1 MSEKNEGAIMTNN
14 EQAAAHRIL
23 QKHGIDHKLQG
34 HRLPL
39 TSNDFAIGID
49 GGWYQDFDDVRKY
62 VRRVANNHR
71 DAEIDLRSWQASV
84 EIAEAVRRDAD
95 AHKPR
100 TTD

>member
-1 MSEKNEGAIMTNN
+1 MMTNN

-23 QKHGIDHKLQG
+23 QKHGIAHKLQG

-49 GGWYQDFDDVRKY
+49 GGWYQDFEHIRKY
-62 VRRVANNHR
+62 VRRVANDHR
-71 DAEIDLRSWQASV
+71 DAEIDLRSYQAAV

-95 AHKPR
+95 AHKP
-100 TTD
+100 

>member
-1 MSEKNEGAIMTNN
+1 MTNN

-23 QKHGIDHKLQG
+23 QKHGIAHTLQG

-39 TSNDFAIGID
+39 TSDGFAIGID

-62 VRRVANNHR
+62 VRRIANNHI
-71 DAEIDLRSWQASV
+71 DAVIDLRSWQAAV

-95 AHKPR
+95 GQ
-100 TTD
+100 

>member
-1 MSEKNEGAIMTNN
+1 VTNN

-23 QKHGIDHKLQG
+23 QKHGIEHKLQG

-39 TSNDFAIGID
+39 TSDEFAISID

-62 VRRVANNHR
+62 VRRIANNHR
-71 DAEIDLRSWQASV
+71 DAEIDLRSWQVAV

-95 AHKPR
+95 ADKP
-100 TTD
+100 

>member
-1 MSEKNEGAIMTNN
+1 VTNN

-23 QKHGIDHKLQG
+23 RKHGIDHTLQG

-49 GGWYQDFDDVRKY
+49 GGWYQDFDDIRKY
-62 VRRVANNHR
+62 VRRIANNHR
-71 DAEIDLRSWQASV
+71 DAEIDLRSYQAAV

-95 AHKPR
+95 ADKP
-100 TTD
+100 

>member
-1 MSEKNEGAIMTNN
+1 MMTNN

-23 QKHGIDHKLQG
+23 QKHGIEHTLQG

-39 TSNDFAIGID
+39 TSTDFAIGIAD
-49 GGWYQDFDDVRKY
+49 RWFHDFDDVRRH
-62 VRRVANNHR
+62 VRHVVDNHR

-95 AHKPR
+95 ADKP
-100 TTD
+100 